1 MIERMSY
8 RTRKIIATIALVVF
22 NLVVGGILIIIFWD
36 ESLTHLVSET
46 STSWPGFGGL
56 IIVGLL
62 IGNVLIYY
70 IIREGKMPGHE

>member
-1 MIERMSY
+1 MLERMSY

-22 NLVVGGILIIIFWD
+22 NLVVGGILVIIWD

-46 STSWPGFGGL
+46 STSWPGIGGL
-56 IIVGLL
+56 IIIGLL

-70 IIREGKMPGHE
+70 IVREGKMPGHE